1 MAKASSPVRLQAD
14 LMAAANATGKLM
26 HRSAAEQIEFWA
38 SVGRRVTSQLSQ
50 DNLIALS
57 SGLANIKVEPV
68 NSGTVDPEAV
78 FAALDNDRITGTLTN
93 ELLQIGTR
101 YQVSR
106 CHPGYLEQIDENG
119 HVTVGQFSHGKFM
132 PLAN

>member
-1 MAKASSPVRLQAD
+1 MAKANSPVRLQAD
-14 LMAAANATGKLM
+14 LMEAASTTGKLM

-38 SVGRRVTSQLSQ
+38 SVGRRVTSQLSP

-68 NSGTVDPEAV
+68 TSAALDPDAV
-78 FAALDNDRITGTLTN
+78 FAALENDRVSGTLTSDIA
-93 ELLQIGTR
+93 QKGIR

-106 CHPGYLEQIDENG
+106 HHPGYLEQVDENG
-119 HVTVGQFSHGKFM
+119 CSTIGQFSHGKFI
-132 PLAN
+132 PLLN